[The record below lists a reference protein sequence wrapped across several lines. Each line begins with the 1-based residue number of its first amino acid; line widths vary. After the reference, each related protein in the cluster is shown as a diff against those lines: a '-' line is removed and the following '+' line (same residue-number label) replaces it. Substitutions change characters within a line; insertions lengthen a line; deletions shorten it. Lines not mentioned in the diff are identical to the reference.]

1 MGHALVELTQG
12 SERDAMVLAP
22 GRNPLDADELNER
35 PRLCLKDKI
44 PAELL
49 RRWERQYAL
58 H

>member
-1 MGHALVELTQG
+1 VRQYLPKGTDLSVWDDDQLRQI
-12 SERDAMVLAP
+12 
-22 GRNPLDADELNER
+22 ADELNER
-35 PRLCLKDKI
+35 PRLCLKDKA